1 MKTTLDVGNHHLPPF
16 HHPHPPFQ
24 LVKLPFQL
32 LPLQFRPFQLFQLRP
47 FQLRPLQFRP
57 PQRWPLHVPRFQFWP
72 PRVPIPLRVNT
83 CPPKT
88 GIEPKWRPPLNPLE
102 TLPPPPWPRPPPEP
116 PLPWPQ
122 SPPKAGDPSK
132 ESETIERTT
141 AIGINDLFILM
152 PFLFIF
158 GVHVLKGLPILGFL
172 KVNCA
177 CCKLQSISAAIEGSL
192 PKKTARWQARFRPRK
207 VNNLDCRRAADE
219 KLTAFLQLEAAIR
232 LSQMR

>member
-16 HHPHPPFQ
+16 HQPHPPFQ

-32 LPLQFRPFQLFQLRP
+32 LPLQFRP
-47 FQLRPLQFRP
+47 
-57 PQRWPLHVPRFQFWP
+57 PQRWPLHVPRFQLWP
-72 PRVPIPLRVNT
+72 PRMPIPLRVNL
-83 CPPKT
+83 CPPRA

-116 PLPWPQ
+116 PLPWPR

-141 AIGINDLFILM
+141 AIGINDLFILI

-158 GVHVLKGLPILGFL
+158 GAHVLKGLPILGFR

-177 CCKLQSISAAIEGSL
+177 CCKL
-192 PKKTARWQARFRPRK
+192 RPRRT
-207 VNNLDCRRAADE
+207 N
-219 KLTAFLQLEAAIR
+219 FLQFIALWVSR
-232 LSQMR
+232 N

>member
-16 HHPHPPFQ
+16 HQPHQPFQ
-24 LVKLPFQL
+24 VVKLPFQL

-47 FQLRPLQFRP
+47 FQLLPLQFRP
-57 PQRWPLHVPRFQFWP
+57 FQLFQLRPFPRWPLHVPRFQLWP
-72 PRVPIPLRVNT
+72 PRMPIPLRVNI
-83 CPPKT
+83 CPPRA

-116 PLPWPQ
+116 PLAWPR

-132 ESETIERTT
+132 ESETIKRTT
-141 AIGINDLFILM
+141 AIGINDRFILM

-177 CCKLQSISAAIEGSL
+177 WCKLQSISASIEGSI
-192 PKKTARWQARFRPRK
+192 PENA
-207 VNNLDCRRAADE
+207 
-219 KLTAFLQLEAAIR
+219 
-232 LSQMR
+232 